1 MQKNLLKER
10 APDITAFV
18 MITAAVFI
26 LFFELLEGQV
36 IATNDV
42 ATNDLLYLYFP
53 VRFLYSEALK
63 AGELLQWTPYIFSG
77 YPVFAEGQSGFL
89 YPFNLITCYLL
100 NPINAMNWFIML
112 HAILAGM
119 GVYFFVKLISG
130 SGWNSIPAAVAA
142 SVCGSITIG
151 HSRHLNILA
160 VIALTPWLFLFAEM
174 YARKLRVSSAMLFG
188 SVLGLMLLTNH
199 PQFSFIA
206 GFLSVLYLIL
216 RFYFSYRENREKKNS
231 LTLPAY
237 SKKFLLFLLFAVVIC
252 LAIGYAQLSNT
263 IELSSFSIRSKD
275 MLTSEY
281 TGMGSLPWKGILT
294 FIYPYYSG
302 NAGTGTYDYTEVYY
316 FWEFFHYISIIV
328 FALALVAIFKEFK
341 KNSYIKIFVIIAI
354 LSYLLALGENLKL
367 YKIFSILPFVNS
379 FRFPARWFIGT
390 ELSLIF
396 LSSFGLKYVIEKF
409 TTIKKAVQVSKG
421 KKKGKGKT
429 QATPARSSGSF
440 KKLIK
445 SKPYLPGVVLSVI
458 VIIDVYLMTGKGVA
472 TANPEIFFPKD
483 NKNIN
488 SLISDDFGRVFTLG
502 DVEFNIGI
510 YNKSKGW
517 EGDKSLYRLSA
528 NMIPSN
534 INAIYHINSV
544 GGYINLCPNYIYEV
558 WGDQDHKGIIRK
570 TATLKDR
577 KFLEIL
583 PQFTRLSQMWSVK
596 DYLSIYAL
604 PEPFVLI
611 SDTLGVKHYKL
622 SDVFPRAWVVKEVV
636 STPEDNRN
644 SAELLLDENF
654 KPLDKAIVNGD
665 APALPIDSENSTVE
679 IIEEKNHL
687 LKLKANAP
695 GLVVISDS
703 WYPKWKV
710 KVNGQESKVFRVNN
724 SMRGV
729 VSPSAGAEIEFYYD
743 EGNIKLFLII
753 SILILIAVYCY
764 GIIDYTKV
772 NKMKNKLEKK

>member
-1 MQKNLLKER
+1 
-10 APDITAFV
+10 
-18 MITAAVFI
+18 VFI
-26 LFFELLEGQV
+26 LFFDLLKGSV

-53 VRFLYSEALK
+53 VRFLYSEALR

-100 NPINAMNWFIML
+100 NPINAMNWFIIL

-119 GVYFFVKLISG
+119 GVYFFVKLITG
-130 SGWNSIPAAVAA
+130 SGWNSIPMAVAA

-151 HSRHLNILA
+151 HSRHINILA

-174 YARKLRVSSAMLFG
+174 YVRKLRISLAMLFG

-199 PQFSFIA
+199 PQFSFIG
-206 GFLSVLYLIL
+206 GFLSVLYLVL
-216 RFYFSYRENREKKNS
+216 RFYFLYRENREKKNS
-231 LTLPAY
+231 LTIPAY
-237 SKKFLLFLLFAVVIC
+237 SKKFILFILIAVVIS
-252 LAIGYAQLSNT
+252 LAVGYAQMSNT
-263 IELSSFSIRSKD
+263 IQLSSFSMRSKD
-275 MLTSEY
+275 LLTSEY

-316 FWEFFHYISIIV
+316 FWEFFHYISILIFV
-328 FALALVAIFKEFK
+328 LALVAIFKGFK
-341 KNSYIKIFVIIAI
+341 QNNYIKIFVTIAV

-367 YKIFSILPFVNS
+367 YKIFSFLPFVSS

-396 LSSFGLKYVIEKF
+396 LSSFGLKYVVEKF
-409 TTIKKAVQVSKG
+409 TIIKKATRVTKG
-421 KKKGKGKT
+421 KKKGKVKAQT
-429 QATPARSSGSF
+429 APAGSSSNF

-472 TANPEIFFPKD
+472 TADPEIFFPKD

-488 SLISDDFGRVFTLG
+488 SLISDDFDRVFTLG
-502 DVEFNIGI
+502 DIEFNIGI
-510 YNKSKGW
+510 YNRSKGW
-517 EGDKSLYRLSA
+517 EGNKSLYRLA
-528 NMIPSN
+528 AYMMPSN
-534 INAIYHINSV
+534 INVIYHINSV
-544 GGYINLCPNYIYEV
+544 SGYINLCPNYMYEV

-570 TATLKDR
+570 TAILKDR

-596 DYLSIYAL
+596 DYLSIYTL
-604 PEPFVLI
+604 PEPFILI

-622 SDVFPRAWVVKEVV
+622 ANVYPRAWIVKEVV
-636 STPEDNRN
+636 STPEGNRN
-644 SAELLLDENF
+644 NAELLLDENF
-654 KPLDKAIVNGD
+654 KPLEKAIVNGN
-665 APALPIDSENSTVE
+665 APALPLNSENSSVE
-679 IIEEKNHL
+679 IIEAKNHQ

-703 WYPKWKV
+703 WYPKWKAR
-710 KVNGQESKVFRVNN
+710 VNGQESEVYRVNN
-724 SMRGV
+724 SMRGI
-729 VSPSAGAEIEFYYD
+729 VSPSAGTEIELYYD
-743 EGNIKLFLII
+743 EGDLKLFLII
-753 SILILIAVYCY
+753 SILTLIAVYFY
-764 GIIDYTKV
+764 GIFDFVKS
-772 NKMKNKLEKK
+772 NQKKK